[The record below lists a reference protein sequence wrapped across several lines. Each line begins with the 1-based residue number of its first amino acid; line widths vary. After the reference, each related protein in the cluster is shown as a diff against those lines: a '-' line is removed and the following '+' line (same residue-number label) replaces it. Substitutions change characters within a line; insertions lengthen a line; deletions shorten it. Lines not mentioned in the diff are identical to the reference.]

1 MKIAHVY
8 QDGQNQTIRLPK
20 EFRFKGENVYIKKVG
35 NIVVLIPNENP
46 WQSLF
51 ESLDQFTDDYMEE
64 REQPPE
70 QKREDIFA

>member
-1 MKIAHVY
+1 
-8 QDGQNQTIRLPK
+8 
-20 EFRFKGENVYIKKVG
+20 VG

-64 REQPPE
+64 RAQPPE

>member
-8 QDGQNQTIRLPK
+8 QDGQYQTIRLPK

>member
-1 MKIAHVY
+1 MKTVHVY

-20 EFRFKGENVYIKKVG
+20 EFQFTDENVSIKKVG

-64 REQPPE
+64 RDQPPE
-70 QKREDIFA
+70 QKREDIFT

>member
-1 MKIAHVY
+1 MKTVHVY

-20 EFRFKGENVYIKKVG
+20 EFQFTDENVFIKKVG

-51 ESLDQFTDDYMEE
+51 ESLDQFTDDYLEE
-64 REQPPE
+64 RAQPSE